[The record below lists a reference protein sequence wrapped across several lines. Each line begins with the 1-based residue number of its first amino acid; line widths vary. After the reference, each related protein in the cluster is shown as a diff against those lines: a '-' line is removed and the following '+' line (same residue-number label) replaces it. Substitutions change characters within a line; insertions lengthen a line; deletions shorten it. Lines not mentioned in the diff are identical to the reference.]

1 MILHIDM
8 DAFFTS
14 VEQLD
19 NPELRGK
26 CLIVG
31 GLSNRGVV
39 AAASYEARK
48 YGIRSAMP
56 TFQAKQKCPDIVII
70 PPNRRRYSE
79 ISKKIMAILN
89 NFSPIVEQ
97 VSIDEAYV
105 DITGCEKVHGDPE
118 QTAVKIKT
126 RIKEIVDLT
135 CSIGI
140 APNKFLAKIASDIEK
155 PNGLT
160 IITPDKTTAFIA
172 SLPIRKVPGVGKV
185 AHRQLDQ
192 IGIKTL
198 GDVRKHSKTM
208 LMDRLGKFGNRLIE
222 LSHGIDDSSVIPYT
236 PAKSVSSEE
245 TLSADT
251 TDKDILGTLILKQ
264 SETVGRQLRK
274 SEAKAKKVILKV
286 KHSDFKQFTR
296 SITLSQATQS
306 SEVIYKKAKELLDA
320 YTIKK
325 RIRLIGVGAS
335 GLVPCGTP
343 AQMRLFDSHG
353 KQNDNWEKID
363 KAVDDIS
370 RKFGKGIIQRA
381 KLHNS

>member
-14 VEQLD
+14 VEQLG

-56 TFQAKQKCPDIVII
+56 TFQAKQKCPDIVIV

-79 ISKKIMAILN
+79 ISRKIMAILN
-89 NFSPIVEQ
+89 DFSPIVEQ

-105 DITGCEKVHGDPE
+105 DITGCEKVHGSPE

-126 RIKEIVDLT
+126 RIKEGVDLT

-155 PNGLT
+155 PDGLT
-160 IITPDKTTAFIA
+160 IIAPDKTTAFIA

-185 AHRQLDQ
+185 THGQLNQ

-198 GDVRKHSKTM
+198 GDVRKYSKTM
-208 LMDRLGKFGNRLIE
+208 LMDRLGIFGNRLIE
-222 LSHGIDDSSVIPYT
+222 LSRGIDASPVIPYT

-251 TDKDILGTLILKQ
+251 TDRDILEKLILKQ
-264 SETVGRQLRK
+264 SEAVGRQLRK
-274 SEAKAKKVILKV
+274 SEAKARKVILKI
-286 KHSDFKQFTR
+286 KHSDFKQCTR
-296 SITLSQATQS
+296 SITLSKATQS
-306 SEVIYKKAKELLDA
+306 SEVIYKKAKKLLDA

-335 GLVPCGTP
+335 GFIPCNTP
-343 AQMRLFDSHG
+343 EQMSLFESHG
-353 KQNDNWEKID
+353 KQNANWEKID

-381 KLHNS
+381 KLRDS